1 MMIWMMCWRTG
12 LSSGSGAIGFSVSR
26 SMTRIACLV
35 AVQGEATIPV
45 DGQRSLL
52 LLVVVVV
59 VTAVEEAFGRTP
71 LSMYSVTLY
80 LRPAVVLMFNTDQ
93 NTGLSEFSLC
103 LSRACLG
110 RVIIFNSN

>member
-1 MMIWMMCWRTG
+1 MIRMMCWRTG

-52 LLVVVVV
+52 LLVVV
-59 VTAVEEAFGRTP
+59 TAVEEAFGRTP

-93 NTGLSEFSLC
+93 NTGLSEISLC
-103 LSRACLG
+103 LSIACLG

>member
-52 LLVVVVV
+52 LLVV

>member
-1 MMIWMMCWRTG
+1 MIRMMCWRTG

-52 LLVVVVV
+52 LLVV

>member
-45 DGQRSLL
+45 VGQGSLL
-52 LLVVVVV
+52 LLVV

>member
-1 MMIWMMCWRTG
+1 MIWMMCWRTG
-12 LSSGSGAIGFSVSR
+12 LSSGSRASGFSVSR

-45 DGQRSLL
+45 DGQGSFLL
-52 LLVVVVV
+52 LLVV

>member
-1 MMIWMMCWRTG
+1 MIWMMCWRTG

-45 DGQRSLL
+45 DGQGSF

>member
-1 MMIWMMCWRTG
+1 MIWMMCWRTG

-52 LLVVVVV
+52 LLVV